1 MENILRVSSELG
13 FMNVPKGILVETN
26 QIKGLPPEKVVIIT
40 TGSQGEAM
48 SALYRM
54 AFSDHRQVEIK
65 PGDRVIISASA
76 IPGNETTVTRVIDE
90 LFYRGAEV
98 FYERTADL
106 HVSGHAYQEELK
118 MIMALT
124 RPKFFIPLHGEYR
137 HLMTHAKL
145 TQQMGIEPKNI
156 VVADIGQVLELTNR
170 SIKKNG
176 SVPAGKVF
184 VDGTGVGDVGAVV
197 SATASTSHRTA

>member
-1 MENILRVSSELG
+1 
-13 FMNVPKGILVETN
+13 
-26 QIKGLPPEKVVIIT
+26 
-40 TGSQGEAM
+40 M

-54 AFSDHRQVEIK
+54 AFSDHRQVELK

-76 IPGNETTVTRVIDE
+76 IPGNEKTVSRVVNE
-90 LFYRGAEV
+90 LFRRGAEV
-98 FYERTADL
+98 FYDRSDDL

-145 TQQMGIEPKNI
+145 ARQMGFVPKNI

-176 SVPAGKVF
+176 SVPSGKGCGRNGRGRRGRRCPQRPQTPRAG
-184 VDGTGVGDVGAVV
+184 
-197 SATASTSHRTA
+197 TA